1 MILAAG
7 ALTALVGA
15 APPTVP
21 ANSSNVVVTVLGL
34 RNDRGT
40 LRACMTDE
48 ASDFPKCA
56 SPRHD
61 ISESIAPGNPVTLTF
76 KDVAPG
82 RYAIALLHD
91 ENNNGKMDRA
101 MLLIPREGF
110 GFSRDAKVRMGP
122 PKFGSAAFEVAKGE
136 SEHLTIHMRYMF

>member
-1 MILAAG
+1 MALLA
-7 ALTALVGA
+7 GA
-15 APPTVP
+15 APSPVSP
-21 ANSSNVVVTVLGL
+21 KGSSVVVTVLGL

-61 ISESIAPGNPVTLTF
+61 ISESIAPANPVTLTF

-101 MLLIPREGF
+101 MLVIPREGF
-110 GFSRDAKVRMGP
+110 GFSRDAKVKMGP
-122 PKFGSAAFEVAKGE
+122 PKFGSAAFDVVNGQ
-136 SEHLTIHMRYMF
+136 SEHLTIHMRYLL